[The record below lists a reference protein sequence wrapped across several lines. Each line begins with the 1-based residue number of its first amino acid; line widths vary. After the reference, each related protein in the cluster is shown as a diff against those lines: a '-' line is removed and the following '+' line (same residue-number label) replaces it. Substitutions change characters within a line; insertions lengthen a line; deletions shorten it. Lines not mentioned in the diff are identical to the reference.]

1 VTPSS
6 IIAFPAALNV
16 TDSAPLLFL
25 PAAAPLNT
33 AGVDLILASPSACA
47 AFSAVGG
54 AAQCDRSRAFA
65 TDAGIMFYLGI
76 AAALGMGPAPACA
89 AA

>member
-1 VTPSS
+1 
-6 IIAFPAALNV
+6 
-16 TDSAPLLFL
+16 
-25 PAAAPLNT
+25 
-33 AGVDLILASPSACA
+33 VDLILASPSACA